1 MTREQRRLAAILA
14 LDVVG
19 YSRLMGRDESG
30 TLARLREHRTQRL
43 EPTLARHGGR
53 LVKLTGDGALA
64 EFPSAV
70 DAVGAAIAFQQAM
83 ADANRAE
90 PEETQIV
97 FRAGLHLGDLIV
109 EGDDLYGDGVNVA
122 ARLEAQAPPGG
133 IVISGNVHDA
143 VAGRLKATFDD
154 LGTLALKNIERPVQ
168 AFGVRWQPQDWPAAP
183 AAPVADAAL
192 ALPEKPSIAVLPFQ
206 NLSGDPEQEY
216 FADGMVED
224 IITALSRFKSLFV
237 IARNSSFT
245 YKGKAVDIK
254 QVGRELGVR
263 YVLEGS
269 VRKAGSRVRI
279 TGQLI
284 EASTGRHLWAD
295 RFDGALEDVFG
306 LQDQVTSS
314 VVGLIAPEV
323 EKAEI
328 ERASHKPTDRLD
340 SYDFFLRGMALM
352 NRIQFLEAR
361 PFFTRAFERDPEYGA
376 AYAMAAWTFMFEQR
390 TSGMPLSADARA
402 DAIRLAHLASKAGT
416 DDAFALARSGHVL
429 TYLGHE
435 YDRGLSMVEKAV
447 TLNPNLAAAWYSRG
461 WIAMMCGEAEQAVES
476 FDRMMRLSPLDQL
489 MVLAWNGRAFALF
502 NLGRYED
509 GCASALKSIQF
520 VQDAH
525 TLSAFIVNAIRAGR
539 TAEAR
544 ETAARLLRL
553 QPDFSATHAQEAFP
567 VRSVRGAQPAD
578 RRPARSGPAGLI
590 EPHPERGR
598 PARSDHERAGRS
610 RSG

>member
-1 MTREQRRLAAILA
+1 LTREQRRLAAILA

-30 TLARLREHRTQRL
+30 TLARLRGHRTERL

-70 DAVGAAIAFQQAM
+70 DALDAAIEFQQAM
-83 ADANRAE
+83 ADANRE
-90 PEETQIV
+90 QPGETQIV

-122 ARLEAQAPPGG
+122 ARLEAQAPAGG

-168 AFGVRWQPQDWPAAP
+168 AFSVKWQPQDWQAVPSVEVANAP
-183 AAPVADAAL
+183 L

-254 QVGRELGVR
+254 QVGRDLGVR

-284 EASTGRHLWAD
+284 EANTGRHLWAD
-295 RFDGALEDVFG
+295 KFDGALEDVFG

-328 ERASHKPTDRLD
+328 ERAIHKPTDRLD
-340 SYDFFLRGMALM
+340 SYDFFLRGTALV
-352 NRIQFLEAR
+352 NKGQLREAR
-361 PFFTRAFERDPEYGA
+361 AFFTRAFERDPEYGA
-376 AYAMAAWTFMFEQR
+376 AYAMAAWTFQFEQR
-390 TSGMPLSADARA
+390 TSGMPLAAEAHADAL
-402 DAIRLAHLASKAGT
+402 RLAHLASKVGS
-416 DDAFALARSGHVL
+416 DDAFALARAGHVL

-435 YDRGLSMVEKAV
+435 YDRGMSMVERAV
-447 TLNPNLAAAWYSRG
+447 ALNPNLAVAWYSRG
-461 WIAMMCGEAEQAVES
+461 WVALMCDEGEQSIQS
-476 FDRMMRLSPLDQL
+476 FDRMIRLSPLDQL
-489 MVLAWNGRAFALF
+489 RVLAWNGSSFAFF
-502 NLGRYED
+502 ILGRYEE
-509 GCASALKSIQF
+509 GCASAMKSIQF
-520 VQDAH
+520 VKDAH
-525 TLSAFIVNAIRAGR
+525 TLSAYIVNTIRAGR
-539 TAEAR
+539 AAEAR
-544 ETAARLLRL
+544 ETAALLLRT
-553 QPDFSATHAQEAFP
+553 QPDFSARHVQEAFP
-567 VRSVRGAQPAD
+567 VRSSDTRD
-578 RRPARSGPAGLI
+578 RIAAALREAGL
-590 EPHPERGR
+590 
-598 PARSDHERAGRS
+598 PA
-610 RSG
+610 